1 MSLDKRYLKTK
12 PVCKVKFIAP
22 ATLAESAKSIYLAGE
37 FNGWDCSRTPLKK
50 QKDGKYAT
58 TLDLATGKE
67 YEYRYVLDGE
77 QWENDFDAD
86 KYVPNT
92 CGTDNSVVVV

>member
-1 MSLDKRYLKTK
+1 LDKRYLKTK

-50 QKDGKYAT
+50 AK
-58 TLDLATGKE
+58 
-67 YEYRYVLDGE
+67 RR
-77 QWENDFDAD
+77 
-86 KYVPNT
+86 
-92 CGTDNSVVVV
+92 